1 MRRIIAIMSLSLLLL
16 SCQKEGRM
24 IARGDFA
31 VTLNA
36 ELPELPIIDSLSSSD
51 TKASTQ
57 YTVRIKWALGDR
69 LSVINL
75 TTGKILGGT
84 LTSNSSGTKTTFSG
98 SLNGTVSEGDLL
110 AYLYPAQDNDVETD
124 FTSVHIDM
132 SVQKGTTGGV
142 PVCVYSLVNATED
155 SFQDEYVSFSFL
167 MGYVM
172 LGLSDIPSSTQIES
186 VTITNVTESFDLT
199 ANSAGTG
206 LSISQNVGNIRLT
219 PASSA
224 SAAGV
229 KTVYA
234 AVPASASMARNIIL
248 ETGTSVFT
256 TTFTSAKLN
265 NGYSYNTN
273 VSGFLVDDFHIADES
288 MRAYCLEHF
297 DADGNGKLSM
307 VEVAGV
313 TSFPD
318 QSIYPIP
325 SDVSR
330 FPELEYFYGLTEL
343 PSFKNRKKLQTITVP
358 AQITAIPDE
367 MFYGCTT
374 LIKVILRPLTP
385 PSLGSDVFV
394 GQAGNL
400 ALVVPEESLD
410 DYRAAEGWRDYFNL
424 FKEDSAD
431 GDTSVD
437 IDTEDDSSMDNENSD
452 III

>member
-1 MRRIIAIMSLSLLLL
+1 MRRIIAIVSLSFLLL
-16 SCQKEGRM
+16 SCQKEGRT

-31 VTLNA
+31 MTLNA
-36 ELPELPIIDSLSSSD
+36 ELPELPVVDSFSD
-51 TKASTQ
+51 SQTKASTQ

-75 TTGKILGGT
+75 TTGKILGGA

-98 SLNGTVSEGDLL
+98 SLNGTVSEGDQLV
-110 AYLYPAQDNDVETD
+110 YLYPAQDNEVEAD

-132 SVQKGTTGGV
+132 SSQKGTTGGV
-142 PVCVYSLVNATED
+142 PVCVYSIVNAAAD
-155 SFQDEYVSFSFL
+155 SFQDAYVSFSFL
-167 MGYVM
+167 MSYIM
-172 LGLSDIPSSTQIES
+172 LGLSDIPSSTQIKS

-206 LSISQNVGNIRLT
+206 LSISPNVGNIRLT

-224 SAAGV
+224 SATGV

-234 AVPASASMARNIIL
+234 AVPASASMSRNIIL

-265 NGYSYNTN
+265 NGYAYNTN

-297 DADGNGKLSM
+297 DADGDGKLSM

-313 TSFPD
+313 TRFPD
-318 QSIYPIP
+318 QTLYPIP
-325 SDVSR
+325 SGVRR

-343 PSFKNRKKLQTITVP
+343 PSFKNRKQLQTITIP
-358 AQITAIPDE
+358 AQITSIPDE

-374 LIKVILRPLTP
+374 LIKVILRPQTP
-385 PSLGSDVFV
+385 PALGTDVFT
-394 GQAGNL
+394 GQAGTL
-400 ALVVPEESLD
+400 TLVVPDESLD

-424 FKEDSAD
+424 FKENSTD
-431 GDTSVD
+431 GDTSID
-437 IDTEDDSSMDNENSD
+437 IEIEDDSSMDNEDAD
-452 III
+452 IIV